1 MGYGIVM
8 VVAAIV
14 AQEPGVKLQFEKAKA
29 REPKAAVKAEAP
41 PADAELKEARRL
53 LHNGRYAEAEEAFTA
68 VQAAASKRPGGLTPA
83 IKVALALGLAECQS
97 SQGEYAKA
105 IEILKAA
112 EAGDPKN
119 ADLPARLSDL
129 YLTRGDWDAAEAA
142 MKRAEKID
150 PDHLAARWTEAQLLD
165 LRGETEK
172 AIVACKWFIDRY
184 NERRAEIV
192 RDAEALLL
200 VGQASERYYR
210 ATARG
215 DELSDSLN
223 DVINEI
229 YEMALRADRDC
240 WRAPWLEGRLFLSGY
255 NEAAAARELARAQQ
269 INPLSPEV
277 LVTLGQNDL
286 QSYRL
291 AAGRVKAERAL
302 AINPHFEPAF
312 ILLADLNITDERF
325 VDANAAAKKAVAE
338 NPRDVEALARL
349 AASYRLLVDPVGAT
363 AAELAA
369 LAINPKPAAFYAAL
383 GERLADRRKYHS
395 AERAFLLAAAAD
407 PDRADAPIG
416 LGMLYMQVGR
426 EAEAKSLFDAAF
438 AADPFNVRA
447 DNMMKVLRHMTAYAP
462 VESKHYSV
470 LVDPTQDELLGRYMS
485 RYLESIYATLT
496 SRFGY
501 VPPGKTKIEIMKN
514 HQWFSGRTIGLPFV
528 PTVGACTGRVVALAS
543 PKATRVPFN
552 WARVLTHEV
561 THVITLQQTEFNIP
575 HWYTEALAVESEG
588 YPRPQEWNKMLMERV
603 PGRKLLNLD
612 TINLGFIRPKEPE
625 DRQMAYCQAQL
636 YARYMLKRFGDDA
649 LIKMLMAYRR
659 GLTTDRAIAE
669 CFHVAKDDFEK
680 GYLAYLD
687 EVIKTIRTRVS
698 EEKPVRFSQLERQV
712 KEKPDDPDLNAQMA
726 YEFFARR
733 SYTEA
738 RPYAD
743 KALELKPHHPLA
755 SYVKAR
761 LLESIGEDHNAL
773 AILEPALDP
782 KKPNERVI
790 DLLAVLKMK
799 AGALDEA
806 EKLYELAQGRSLSL
820 EVDRRAGAG
829 APPPEADRQV
839 PRRPGDARG
848 QRRRRP
854 HRAQG
859 AGRAPPGPG
868 ARGQGREMGQRVLVH
883 RRLRRDRPRPPGRR
897 PVRRQEVRRGH
908 RGVPDRARAQGQEAQ
923 RPEAQDRQGRARQG
937 GSRRGQGHR
946 RRHPQGRP
954 RAPRGQGVSGGDR
967 SREEVGQASQPGG
980 SDRIGSDEVRLESL
994 TYVLNSCR

>member
-14 AQEPGVKLQFEKAKA
+14 AQEPGGKVQLEKAKA
-29 REPKAAVKAEAP
+29 PRPKAAAKADAP
-41 PADAELKEARRL
+41 PADAELKAARRL
-53 LHNGRYAEAEEAFTA
+53 LHNGRYAEAEEAFAA
-68 VQAAASKRPGGLTPA
+68 VRAAASKEPGRLTPA
-83 IKVALALGLAECQS
+83 LKVALALGLAECQS

-112 EAGDPKN
+112 EADDPKS
-119 ADLPARLSDL
+119 AEPPARLSDL
-129 YLTRGDWDAAEAA
+129 YLSRGDWDAAEAA

-150 PDHLAARWTEAQLLD
+150 PDNLLARWTEARLLD
-165 LRGETEK
+165 LRGESDK
-172 AIVACKWFIDRY
+172 AVVACKWFVDRY
-184 NERRAEIV
+184 NERQAEIG
-192 RDAEALLL
+192 RDADALLL
-200 VGQASERYYR
+200 VGQAAERYYR

-215 DELSDSLN
+215 EELSDSLN

-229 YEMALRADRDC
+229 YEAALKADPDC

-255 NEAAAARELARAQQ
+255 NEAAATRELARAQQ
-269 INPLSPEV
+269 INPLSPEI
-277 LVTLGQNDL
+277 LVTLGQSDL
-286 QSYRL
+286 QGYRL

-312 ILLADLNITDERF
+312 ILLADLNISDERF
-325 VDANAAAKKAVAE
+325 VDANDAARKAVAE
-338 NPRDVEALARL
+338 NSRDEEALGRL
-349 AASYRLLVDPVGAT
+349 AASYRLLVDPVGST

-369 LAINPKPAAFYAAL
+369 LANNPRPATFYAAM

-407 PDRADAPIG
+407 PTRADAPIG

-426 EAEAKSLFDAAF
+426 EAEARSLFDAAF

-447 DNMMKVLRHMTAYAP
+447 NNMIAVLRHMTSYTP

-485 RYLESIYATLT
+485 RYLESIYSTLT

-501 VPPGKTKIEIMKN
+501 VPPGKTKIEILKD
-514 HQWFSGRTIGLPFV
+514 HKWFSGRTVGLSFV

-588 YPRPQEWNKMLMERV
+588 FPRPQEWNKMLLERV
-603 PGRKLLNLD
+603 PARKLLNLD
-612 TINLGFIRPKEPE
+612 NINLGFIRPKEPE

-659 GLTTDRAIAE
+659 GLTTDRAVAE
-669 CFHVAKDDFEK
+669 CFRVEKGDFEK

-687 EVIKTIRTRVS
+687 EVLKTIRTRVA

-712 KEKPDDPDLNAQMA
+712 KEKPDDPELNARMA
-726 YEFFARR
+726 YEYFARR

-743 KALELKPHHPLA
+743 KALELVPHHPLA

-761 LLESIGEDHNAL
+761 LLQSIGEDGAAL
-773 AILEPALDP
+773 AVVEPALDP

-790 DLLAVLKMK
+790 DLLAELKMK

-806 EKLYELAQGRSLSL
+806 ERLYELARKDDPHHSKWI
-820 EVDRRAGAG
+820 AGLARVHLRQKQT
-829 APPPEADRQV
+829 AKFLDDLAMLAANDADDLAVRKALAE
-839 PRRPGDARG
+839 R
-848 QRRRRP
+848 
-854 HRAQG
+854 HLAQG
-859 AGRAPPGPG
+859 HAAAAEKWANECLYINVYDPAVHVLLADAQYAGKKFAEAIEEYRTAIELG
-868 ARGQGREMGQRVLVH
+868 AKK
-883 RRLRRDRPRPPGRR
+883 
-897 PVRRQEVRRGH
+897 
-908 RGVPDRARAQGQEAQ
+908 PDDLKVKLARAQLGKGDRDAARATLDGILKGDPEH
-923 RPEAQDRQGRARQG
+923 PEAKALKGEMDREKG
-937 GSRRGQGHR
+937 
-946 RRHPQGRP
+946 
-954 RAPRGQGVSGGDR
+954 
-967 SREEVGQASQPGG
+967 EK
-980 SDRIGSDEVRLESL
+980 
-994 TYVLNSCR
+994 